1 MSRFVKILFIFL
13 GTISLVL
20 GVIGIFIPGLPTTP
34 FLLLTA
40 ALYVRS
46 SEFLYNKLIS
56 NNFLS
61 GYIRNYSEKKGIS
74 LRVKIYSISIMWLMI
89 TLSTLFLIDL
99 YWVKILVIFIG
110 FIGTIVMGFVLKTV
124 H

>member
-1 MSRFVKILFIFL
+1 MGRFIKIVFIFL
-13 GTISLVL
+13 GSISLCL

-40 ALYVRS
+40 ALYIRS
-46 SEFLYNKLIS
+46 SDFLYNKLIS
-56 NNFLS
+56 NRIL
-61 GYIRNYSEKKGIS
+61 GKYIRNYSEKKGIS

-89 TLSTLFLIDL
+89 TLSTRFLIDL
-99 YWVKILVIFIG
+99 YWVDILVIFIG

>member
-1 MSRFVKILFIFL
+1 MGRFIKIVFIFL
-13 GTISLVL
+13 GSISLCL

-40 ALYVRS
+40 AFYIRS
-46 SEFLYNKLIS
+46 SDFLYNKLIS
-56 NNFLS
+56 NRIL
-61 GYIRNYSEKKGIS
+61 GKYIRNYSEKKGIS

-89 TLSTLFLIDL
+89 TLSTRFLIDL
-99 YWVKILVIFIG
+99 YWVDILVIFIG